1 MANPTA
7 SITAAP
13 THTTMVR
20 WTQSVRRTAMVMR
33 KMRLETQAAA
43 IGSVAAFRQQPVRLA
58 VPGARLRDDVGG
70 EGGRGRLLV
79 PFEGREVVADELL
92 VEARVG
98 TARLVLG
105 GRAKTRGI
113 RRQRFVDQDGLA
125 GRRINPEL
133 QLRVGDDDALALGI
147 GSRPRVQ
154 READLADELGRVRA
168 DERFHLLERNV
179 QVVRALFGLGGW
191 GEERPWQFLGFDKTL
206 GQGLSADL
214 AGLLIVR
221 PA

>member
-33 KMRLETQAAA
+33 KMRLETQTAA

-70 EGGRGRLLV
+70 EVGRGRLLV

-92 VEARVG
+92 VEAR
-98 TARLVLG
+98 LG
-105 GRAKTRGI
+105 KIGRASGRERG
-113 RRQRFVDQDGLA
+113 
-125 GRRINPEL
+125 
-133 QLRVGDDDALALGI
+133 
-147 GSRPRVQ
+147 
-154 READLADELGRVRA
+154 
-168 DERFHLLERNV
+168 
-179 QVVRALFGLGGW
+179 
-191 GEERPWQFLGFDKTL
+191 
-206 GQGLSADL
+206 
-214 AGLLIVR
+214 
-221 PA
+221 